1 MLLLR
6 GTEKMELKT
15 KFPELNNFKAWW
27 RIKDSIEFGRPVR
40 CTKDW
45 EYLQETLESGFMEE
59 VPHSHDYTGHVR
71 PMSPEEIAKYVWL
84 KPTKLGLM
92 CYELRRLLIEQQGET
107 HKAYKQGKYD
117 AISTLFS
124 KMYELAD
131 IDPTEFEENDGD

>member
-1 MLLLR
+1 MLLLTR
-6 GTEKMELKT
+6 AEKMTLKT
-15 KFPELNNFKAWW
+15 NIPELNNFKAWW
-27 RIKDSIEFGRPVR
+27 RIKDSIEFGRPIR
-40 CTKDW
+40 CTKYW
-45 EYLQETLESGFMEE
+45 EHLKSTLDSGLMEE

-92 CYELRRLLIEQQGET
+92 CYELRRLLIEQQNET

-117 AISTLFS
+117 VISTLFS

-131 IDPTEFEENDGD
+131 IDPADFAADDGD